1 MAVLVVDDVPR
12 EAPVA
17 RVGAERGE
25 ERNDLGVQ
33 LPHKRDQ
40 DEHEGEEG
48 DEAGVHG
55 GGEDGGEAREGVAGE
70 SDGGGVDVP
79 V

>member
-12 EAPVA
+12 ESPVA
-17 RVGAERGE
+17 RVWAERGE
-25 ERNDLGVQ
+25 ERNHLGVQ
-33 LPHKRDQ
+33 LPHERDK
-40 DEHEGEEG
+40 DEHEGEER

-55 GGEDGGEAREGVAGE
+55 GSEDGGEAREGVAGE
-70 SDGGGVDVP
+70 SDGGGIDVP